1 MKVKLKVFL
10 MVWVL
15 VLFAAGCAQPSAPTV
30 MPSSTPIDPATP
42 APPATETPVPVPTAV
57 PTEAGLPVT
66 LVKIKMLDEKS
77 GWGVG
82 QVSTSPF
89 QRILQTQDGGFHWQD
104 VTPAQP
110 VAESSS
116 LETSA
121 LTAFQDADRAW
132 VLYFTPLPAPV
143 SKPLVV
149 WSTTDAGKTWQASK
163 LLEMPTNMDFF
174 MPTDLGFSSQQN
186 GWLMAHL
193 GVGMSHDYVALYR
206 TVNGGADWQRVV
218 DPSQDG
224 VIQDSLPMSCQ
235 KTGVVFQ
242 DAITGWVTG
251 ACNGVVPGLFL
262 YQTTD
267 GGTTWQPVQLPAP
280 SSNPGLLSTQENVC
294 TTNPPAI
301 PPANTIVIMV
311 SCLLSGGQTQG
322 WLYTSQDTGK
332 TWTAQALP
340 AAYGTLDF
348 LPSGTGWLFGG
359 ESQDPNEPKTLYQTT
374 DQGKTWKPVLQQ
386 VKWHGSIDFINALTG
401 WAIARQN
408 DVNHLLETTNAG
420 KNWGEIN
427 ARVVK

>member
-1 MKVKLKVFL
+1 MKVKLKVLFVVCV
-10 MVWVL
+10 MVV
-15 VLFAAGCAQPSAPTV
+15 FAAGCVQLSAPTV
-30 MPSSTPIDPATP
+30 APSSTPIDPATP
-42 APPATETPVPVPTAV
+42 APTATETPVPVPTAV
-57 PTEAGLPVT
+57 PTEAGLPVN
-66 LVKIKMLDEKS
+66 LVKIKMLDEKL

-89 QRILQTQDGGFHWQD
+89 QRILRTVDGGFHWQD
-104 VTPAQP
+104 VTPAQS
-110 VAESSS
+110 VADTSSTD
-116 LETSA
+116 TSA
-121 LTAFQDADRAW
+121 LTAFQDADRGW

-149 WSTTDAGKTWQASK
+149 WSTADTGKTWQVSK
-163 LLEMPTNMDFF
+163 PLEMPTNMDFF
-174 MPTDLGFSSQQN
+174 MPTDLGFSSPQN

-206 TVNGGADWQRVV
+206 SANGGADWQRVV

-224 VIQDSLPMSCQ
+224 VIQDSLPMSCS

-251 ACNGVVPGLFL
+251 GCNGVVPGLFL

-294 TTNPPAI
+294 ATNPPAL
-301 PPANTIVIMV
+301 PSANTIVIMV

-322 WLYTSQDTGK
+322 WLYTSQDAGK
-332 TWTAQALP
+332 TWADQALP
-340 AAYGTLDF
+340 AAYGMLDF
-348 LPSGTGWLFGG
+348 LPSGNAWLLGG
-359 ESQDPNEPKTLYQTT
+359 ESQDPNAPKTLYQSN
-374 DQGKTWKPVLQQ
+374 DQGKTWSPVLQP
-386 VKWHGSIDFINALTG
+386 VNWHGTIDFIDAHTG

-408 DVNHLLETTNAG
+408 DVNHLLETTDGG
-420 KNWGEIN
+420 KKWGEIN
-427 ARVVK
+427 ARVLK